1 MTDPSKLTFK
11 EIYEQRLTEV
21 VARDRARA
29 AQKKADRVGLPKKS
43 FGVAILLWLFLGLF
57 GAHRFYLGFWKSGL
71 VRLFTLNFL
80 GIGWLI
86 DSILVVHLYN
96 ERDGWLDA

>member
-1 MTDPSKLTFK
+1 MPARKREAEARQATYNEKMAAFK
-11 EIYEQRLTEV
+11 ARPENGPKP
-21 VARDRARA
+21 VA
-29 AQKKADRVGLPKKS
+29 KKS
-43 FGVAILLWLFLGLF
+43 LGVAVLLWFFLGLF

-80 GIGWLI
+80 GVGWVI

-96 ERDGWLDA
+96 KRDGWLDGE